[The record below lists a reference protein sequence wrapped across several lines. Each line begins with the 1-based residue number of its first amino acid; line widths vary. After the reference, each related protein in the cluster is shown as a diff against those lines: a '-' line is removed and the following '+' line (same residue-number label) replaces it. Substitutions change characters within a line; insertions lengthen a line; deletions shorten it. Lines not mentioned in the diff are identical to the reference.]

1 MNQALTQKWSQL
13 RGLVIVSVAMN
24 PITLPEEDAQMIKEA
39 QHSMAILRNPAMAA
53 ATLAG
58 AQADA
63 MKTAA
68 GNAGGAMTGFMGMNM
83 AGMTGGFNAQNL
95 YAMGQQQAA
104 QAQQM
109 AQPQPNPAISQA
121 QAGGSAP
128 AADQWKCSCGAMVS
142 GNFCPESSAK
152 KPRPCHKC
160 KLDLFL
166 RRCKYR
172 QVLHQLRFPETG
184 YEASVPL

>member
-39 QHSMAILRNPAMAA
+39 QRMAILRNPAMAA

-109 AQPQPNPAISQA
+109 AQPQPNPAVSQA

-128 AADQWKCSCGAMVS
+128 AADQWKCSCLWFPVI
-142 GNFCPESSAK
+142 SARNAARK
-152 KPRPCHKC
+152 S
-160 KLDLFL
+160 L
-166 RRCKYR
+166 RLL
-172 QVLHQLRFPETG
+172 QQMQAGP
-184 YEASVPL
+184 VPAAL